1 MTLQINRY
9 TAEWIYRQT
18 NRFVCGVYAL
28 CWICLTSWTTDRF
41 VYGGVVQHTCI
52 KCETDDCRGA
62 YLEYDDPD
70 GDSDELGIVNPGD
83 ARLGLTFGH
92 W

>member
-1 MTLQINRY
+1 VSN
-9 TAEWIYRQT
+9 
-18 NRFVCGVYAL
+18 V
-28 CWICLTSWTTDRF
+28 
-41 VYGGVVQHTCI
+41 GGV
-52 KCETDDCRGA
+52 RN

-70 GDSDELGIVNPGD
+70 GDSDELGIVKLGD

>member
-1 MTLQINRY
+1 M
-9 TAEWIYRQT
+9 
-18 NRFVCGVYAL
+18 
-28 CWICLTSWTTDRF
+28 
-41 VYGGVVQHTCI
+41 YGGVVQHTCI